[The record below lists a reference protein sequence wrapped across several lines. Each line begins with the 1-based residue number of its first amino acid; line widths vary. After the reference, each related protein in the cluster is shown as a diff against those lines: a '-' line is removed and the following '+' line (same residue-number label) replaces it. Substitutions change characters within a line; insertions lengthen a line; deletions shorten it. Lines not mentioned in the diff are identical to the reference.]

1 MIGRYCLDAKADYK
15 SKISFTLACFV
26 NTGFLTGEFCVLSRQ
41 AELRADFTVAFH
53 AANFCVGDARSW
65 VH

>member
-26 NTGFLTGEFCVLSRQ
+26 NTCFLTGEFCELSWQ
-41 AELRADFTVAFH
+41 AELTADFTVAY
-53 AANFCVGDARSW
+53 VGDVR
-65 VH
+65 